1 MASFLLEPILEIALD
16 IIRSNLARYLVSV
29 PPPDDEWLKEMRGNL
44 GMIATVIATM
54 AFQNGL
60 NPPGGVVQNG
70 DKGTVS
76 CPTPKLHGQACPG
89 QSVYAAVDT
98 HGYTAF
104 MISNSLSFLF
114 SIATCIMV
122 ISGSPIGPGYPT
134 LVLAMYMSLS
144 LLLLAVSYVLGAFL
158 LNPHVQTNYSI
169 IIYVIIFVPI
179 TILVSFVCF
188 RFAALIMA
196 VRQSNEEATHDPTS
210 TEEEKIETHNTQ
222 QVMDSTEL
230 DAVKTQLQALIS
242 YIASKESLAAIL
254 SNHQTPSL
262 VTHLY
267 LI

>member
-210 TEEEKIETHNTQ
+210 TEENWMRLKRNCKH
-222 QVMDSTEL
+222 
-230 DAVKTQLQALIS
+230 
-242 YIASKESLAAIL
+242 
-254 SNHQTPSL
+254 
-262 VTHLY
+262 
-267 LI
+267 